1 MELSE
6 LLSLTEFPCVRYPPF
21 SKILRCYET
30 CNTEPFNPYVDGIEK
45 YISNAVDIKLEA
57 GKTLSDYI
65 EVVKYVNGLSLK
77 LHTEDNKLFKFHLS
91 NNMGLDGEIYPIDN
105 EFEVLFFDVL
115 EAFNSKQPFILE
127 FQYKTE
133 NTKHVYIPFLHRLA
147 LYLKDNDNI
156 IVSICIGEEISDDL
170 TFLNNA
176 DFMNY
181 VSNLL

>member
-21 SKILRCYET
+21 SKTLRCYET
-30 CNTEPFNPYVDGIEK
+30 CNTEPFKPYADGIEK
-45 YISNAVDIKLEA
+45 YITNAVDLKLEP
-57 GKTLSDYI
+57 GKSLSDYMEVI
-65 EVVKYVNGLSLK
+65 EYVNGLSLK
-77 LHTEDNKLFKFHLS
+77 LHTEDNKLFKLHLS

-115 EAFNSKQPFILE
+115 EVFNSKQPFILE

-133 NTKHVYIPFLHRLA
+133 NTKHVYIPFLQRLVS
-147 LYLKDNDNI
+147 YLTDNDNI
-156 IVSICIGEEISDDL
+156 IVSICIGEEISDDF
-170 TFLNNA
+170 TFLNNT

>member
-21 SKILRCYET
+21 SKTLRCYE
-30 CNTEPFNPYVDGIEK
+30 K
-45 YISNAVDIKLEA
+45 YITNAVDLKLEP
-57 GKTLSDYI
+57 GKSLNDYI
-65 EVVKYVNGLSLK
+65 EVIEYVNGLSLK
-77 LHTEDNKLFKFHLS
+77 LYTEDTKLFKLHLS
-91 NNMGLDGEIYPIDN
+91 NNMGFDGEIYPIDN

-115 EAFNSKQPFILE
+115 EAFNSRQPFILE

-133 NTKHVYIPFLHRLA
+133 NTKHVYIPFLQRLVS
-147 LYLKDNDNI
+147 YLKDNDNI
-156 IVSICIGEEISDDL
+156 IVSICIGEEVSDDF
-170 TFLNNA
+170 TFLNNT